1 MQNSLRISTR
11 TFSVQTTAI
20 VASILCGS
28 TAMASIY
35 VTTFDDGLDGWSNT
49 GRTATSLAGNPG
61 ACLDDTLID
70 VFGISIRNS
79 TNPNFIGNLAA
90 RGGPM
95 TVGVDIRTDSYT
107 FFGAEVTRTLIAEF
121 VDNTPS
127 STGLPYVS
135 VWVPI
140 GTIVGN
146 GVWTSYQTPAF
157 NPASTTL
164 PAGWGAFGAEDASGN
179 PKLPADRTF
188 ASVMSSVDE
197 IRFST
202 FVPGYFFG
210 FSNAVMAVDNPR
222 ISVVPSAA
230 TVSMLAMGAAI
241 FPRRRR

>member
-1 MQNSLRISTR
+1 MAAIACMGAAG
-11 TFSVQTTAI
+11 TAHATVHI
-20 VASILCGS
+20 
-28 TAMASIY
+28 
-35 VTTFDDGLDGWSNT
+35 TTFDNGLEGWSNT
-49 GRTATSLAGNPG
+49 GRTNTSLAGNPG
-61 ACLDDTLID
+61 ACLDDTLND

-79 TNPNFIGNLAA
+79 TNPNFVGNLAA

-107 FFGAEVTRTLIAEF
+107 FFGTEVTRTLIAEF

-146 GVWTSYQTPAF
+146 GLWTSYQTPAF
-157 NPASTTL
+157 NPASTAM

-179 PKLPADRTF
+179 PKLPLDRTF
-188 ASVMSSVDE
+188 ASVMASVDE

-210 FSNAVMAVDNPR
+210 FSNAIMAVDNPR
-222 ISVVPSAA
+222 IAVVPAPGA
-230 TVSMLAMGAAI
+230 LAMLGLGVVTL
-241 FPRRRR
+241 RRRRR